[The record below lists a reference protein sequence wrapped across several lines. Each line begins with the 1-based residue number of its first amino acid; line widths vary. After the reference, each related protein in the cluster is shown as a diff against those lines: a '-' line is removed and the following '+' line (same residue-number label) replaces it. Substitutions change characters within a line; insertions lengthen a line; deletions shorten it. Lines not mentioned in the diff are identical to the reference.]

1 MIAWWSNCRLS
12 AKLAVCGAGFL
23 VPIVLL
29 VALLTWQML
38 RDIDLT
44 TTEIQGME
52 VMAPLE
58 DFNELL
64 PDHLRLALA
73 RLAGENVDHELER
86 TAQAMHATL
95 AALSQSATSHSRVLG
110 LDPTTLASSGKDQID
125 LKDIIKSLSALTDS
139 KPTSAIQ
146 AMSDHDQAQT
156 QVNRLRDYL
165 GDAAQLVLDPEL
177 SSYYLLYLMVN
188 DLPRA
193 LERLGRL
200 SSSGY
205 LHYSGLSGYDA
216 RHLSLSQYATLW
228 EQSVVGRI
236 QNKTDKVLRDL
247 DPQHQAQ
254 FSKALIEFV
263 DAANLFFSAA
273 QAMPDKFDPKALAR
287 FQATGSAANKAGGVL
302 WDTCNALAKD
312 LLEARANQLKW
323 RMGVT
328 LGVCLASVLAAMFLA
343 WAVASSITNPLAR
356 LASIAGR
363 MADGKVVEADSLLAS
378 LCPRQAASASE
389 LARQRASG
397 SEIVRL
403 YSAVAGMIE
412 GLSELLRETNASG
425 GRIQGSAERIAAS
438 ARQLEAAAAQ
448 QAASTTEV
456 GATSMEIS
464 KTAQA
469 LAGGMADVLDS
480 ASRSAELAQEGRA
493 GLGEMELA
501 MAELG
506 QASRDMTAKL
516 SVIREKTSGIGQFL
530 STIAKVANQTNLL
543 SLNAAIEAEKAGEFG
558 LGFSVVAREIRR
570 LADQTAAAALDIER
584 TIREM
589 QASVADGVQA
599 MDGFSAKTA
608 QASDTSRS
616 VGQKLAR
623 IIASGEELTPRLS
636 KASQDM
642 SAQAEGAD
650 QISDVIS
657 HLADAAG
664 QTRDALADF
673 RLAAEDLNDTA
684 KALRQA
690 LSHFELRD

>member
-29 VALLTWQML
+29 VVLLTWQML
-38 RDIDLT
+38 RDVERT
-44 TTEIQGME
+44 NTEIRGME
-52 VMAPLE
+52 VMDPLE
-58 DFNELL
+58 DFSELL
-64 PDHLRLALA
+64 PEHLRLVLA
-73 RLAGENVDHELER
+73 SLAGENVDQALAH
-86 TAQAMHATL
+86 TTQAMRASL
-95 AALSQSATSHSRVLG
+95 NSLGRAASAHGHVLG
-110 LDPTTLASSGKDQID
+110 LGSATDAAREKNRVDMAD
-125 LKDIIKSLSALTDS
+125 MVKSLSALADS
-139 KPTSAIQ
+139 RPASAMQ
-146 AMSDHDQAQT
+146 AMADHDQAQS
-156 QVNRLRDYL
+156 QVNQLRDYL
-165 GDAAQLVLDPEL
+165 GDSAHLVLDPEL
-177 SSYYLLYLMVN
+177 PSYYLLYLLVN

-193 LERLGRL
+193 VERLGRL

-205 LHYSGLSGYDA
+205 LHHSGLGGNDP
-216 RHLSLSQYATLW
+216 RNLSLGQYAALW
-228 EQSVVGRI
+228 EQSVVERI
-236 QNKTDKVLRDL
+236 QAKTDKVLRGL
-247 DPQHQAQ
+247 TPQRQAE
-254 FSKALIEFV
+254 FSKALIEFA
-263 DAANLFFSAA
+263 DAANVFFATA
-273 QAMPDKFDPKALAR
+273 QAMPAKPDPKALER
-287 FQATGSAANKAGGVL
+287 FQTAGTAANKAGGAL
-302 WDTCNALAKD
+302 WDVSNLLAKE
-312 LLEARANQLKW
+312 LLENRAKALKW
-323 RMGVT
+323 RMGVA
-328 LGVCLASVLAAMFLA
+328 LGVCLASVMAALFLA
-343 WAVASSITNPLAR
+343 WAIARSITLPLAR
-356 LASIAGR
+356 LASIAGH
-363 MADGKVVEADSLLAS
+363 MADGKVVEADSLLTA
-378 LCPRQAASASE
+378 LCPRRDASAPG
-389 LARQRASG
+389 LAEQRASG

-412 GLSELLRETNASG
+412 GLNELLRETDASG

-493 GLGEMELA
+493 GLGEMEQA
-501 MAELG
+501 MTELG

-636 KASQDM
+636 KASQEM